1 MDVVFLVE
9 RHGRYRRKAAVEVRL
24 VDDGAGAAAAAPV
37 LDAYGISSVGAS
49 TFFDTN
55 CGPDKICVPD
65 LQLQVTV

>member
-1 MDVVFLVE
+1 M
-9 RHGRYRRKAAVEVRL
+9 EVRL